1 MSMRLI
7 FINSYFVLPKNYIG
21 TAYQEEVMK
30 NFRKNKIKLGFL
42 ISSIDNNNL
51 NINSY
56 STGPKY
62 TH

>member
-30 NFRKNKIKLGFL
+30 SFRKNKIKLGFL
-42 ISSIDNNNL
+42 ILLINNNL
-51 NINSY
+51 NIKSY

>member
-1 MSMRLI
+1 
-7 FINSYFVLPKNYIG
+7 
-21 TAYQEEVMK
+21 MK

-42 ISSIDNNNL
+42 ILFINNNL
-51 NINSY
+51 NKKSY

>member
-7 FINSYFVLPKNYIG
+7 FINSYFVFPKNYIG
-21 TAYQEEVMK
+21 KAYQEEVMK
-30 NFRKNKIKLGFL
+30 SFRKNKIKLGFL
-42 ISSIDNNNL
+42 ILLINNNL
-51 NINSY
+51 NIKSY

>member
-1 MSMRLI
+1 M
-7 FINSYFVLPKNYIG
+7 PKNYIG

-30 NFRKNKIKLGFL
+30 SFRKNKIKLGFL
-42 ISSIDNNNL
+42 ILLINNNL
-51 NINSY
+51 NIKSY